1 MKKILVVGDV
11 ILDKYTYWT
20 IKRLNPEGAYP
31 LLNIIKDEF
40 RLWGAANV
48 AANIASLSWECDLI
62 WLTWYD
68 RSSEKINTLCTEN
81 NINFIDIKVKQHT
94 IIKQRFIEK
103 SFNSQLLRVDYEK
116 PMIIENYD
124 SIINILKE
132 NQYSHIIF
140 SDYNKWFINK
150 DLITIVKKY
159 QLWSKIYVDT
169 KKHNIDIFWT
179 NITLKINFDEF
190 KKIIWWD
197 LKDNKE
203 NILFHLKD
211 ISKKSKSDIVVT
223 RSEKGFISYSFNKEK
238 HLTQWSIFDKIID
251 VSWAWDTFLSWLVYW
266 DIEWNDFLESSQIAN
281 KLSWNIIWKLW
292 TSII

>member
-1 MKKILVVGDV
+1 
-11 ILDKYTYWT
+11 
-20 IKRLNPEGAYP
+20 
-31 LLNIIKDEF
+31 
-40 RLWGAANV
+40 
-48 AANIASLSWECDLI
+48 
-62 WLTWYD
+62 
-68 RSSEKINTLCTEN
+68 
-81 NINFIDIKVKQHT
+81 
-94 IIKQRFIEK
+94 
-103 SFNSQLLRVDYEK
+103 
-116 PMIIENYD
+116 MIIENYD